1 MKLRIEKAIYGGS
14 GLAHQAEGK
23 DAGKAIF
30 VPFTLPGELVEAQVS
45 EKKSD
50 FADTTLLKVLEPSDD
65 RIEPRCIHFGEC
77 GGCNYQHADYAAQ
90 SAMKRD
96 ILHETLER
104 AGLAELPR
112 IEPHTSEPWNYRN
125 RIRLRIA
132 ESGGGLRIGYLRR
145 GSSEFLPIQM
155 CPISAPL
162 LLHAADTLL
171 QLAQKDTNI
180 SRWMQ
185 ATTEIELFTTANETR
200 LQITL
205 FVGKEPPKG
214 FPELCTRL
222 QQLLPELVGAGT
234 AILSLET
241 GRGRKVQKIKQ
252 GTSWGM
258 EGLSYAAANES
269 YWVSRGGFFQVN
281 RFLIDELVHLVT
293 DNRSGNLAWD
303 LFAGVGLFSRALTKT
318 FPRVVAVEASA
329 DDLIR
334 TFRGEGRLAIAAT
347 TLDFLRAA
355 IVQRD
360 RPDLIVLDPPRAGV
374 GIESCS
380 LLARI
385 KAKQIVYVSCDP
397 VTLGRDLKAMVD
409 SGYRLVELHM
419 IDLFPQ
425 TFHLETVAILQQ

>member
-14 GLAHQAEGK
+14 GLAHQTEGK

-30 VPFTLPGELVEAQVS
+30 VPYTLSGELVEAQPTE
-45 EKKSD
+45 EKSG
-50 FADTTLLKVLEPSDD
+50 FADAALLKIIEPSAN
-65 RIEPRCIHFGEC
+65 RTEPRCIHFNEC
-77 GGCNYQHADYAAQ
+77 GGCHYQHADYAAQ
-90 SAMKRD
+90 IAMKRE

-104 AGLAELPR
+104 AGLTDLPT
-112 IEPHTSEPWNYRN
+112 IQPHTSKPWSYRN

-132 ESGGGLRIGYLRR
+132 EFEGNLRVGYLRR
-145 GSSEFLPIQM
+145 SSSEFLPIQM

-162 LLHAADTLL
+162 LFRAAEALL
-171 QLAQKDTNI
+171 QLAQQDSNT

-185 ATTEIELFTTANETR
+185 AATELELFTTADESK

-205 FVGKEPPKG
+205 FVSKEPAKG
-214 FPELCTRL
+214 FPELCTKL
-222 QQLLPELVGAGT
+222 QQLIPELVGAGT
-234 AILSLET
+234 AILSPET

-252 GTSWGM
+252 GTSWGT
-258 EGLSYAAANES
+258 EGLSYTAAGES
-269 YWVSRGGFFQVN
+269 YWISRGGFFQVN

-303 LFAGVGLFSRALTKT
+303 LFAGAGLFSRALTKT
-318 FPRVVAVEASA
+318 FTRVVAVEAAA
-329 DDLIR
+329 DDLTR
-334 TFRGEGRLAIAAT
+334 TFRGEGRQAIAAT
-347 TLDFLRAA
+347 TLDFLRTAV
-355 IVQRD
+355 VQRD

-380 LLARI
+380 LLARL
-385 KAKQIVYVSCDP
+385 KPNQIVYVSCDP

-409 SGYRLVELHM
+409 SGYRLAELHM

-425 TFHLETVAILQQ
+425 TFHLEAVAILQQ

>member
-1 MKLRIEKAIYGGS
+1 MKLLIEKAIYGGS

-380 LLARI
+380 LLARL